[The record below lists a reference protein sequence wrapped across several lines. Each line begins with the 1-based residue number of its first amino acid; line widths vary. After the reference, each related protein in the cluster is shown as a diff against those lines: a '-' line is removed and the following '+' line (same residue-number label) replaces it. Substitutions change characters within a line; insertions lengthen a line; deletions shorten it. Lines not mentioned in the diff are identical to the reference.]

1 MSFAPD
7 LMRGK
12 GLKAPIRTEGF
23 ADVESGVV
31 ARLLA
36 DGSRVIVQFGDEST
50 YATGDFTQL
59 NALARQYGTLL
70 EVRFYGH
77 CSTEFNASVLRNLP
91 DVKSLSLDGFW
102 WVTGLENLFCMEG
115 IESLK
120 VGIFEL
126 SLPDL
131 LDRLACRQL
140 RELSVGGTRNS
151 EIDLACLPEFANLE
165 TFSTVGQVKN
175 LQKLTGLKRLK
186 KLWLGSIPHKVG
198 LGFLSE
204 LGALVDMTLFL
215 GSRESIEEIAPPA
228 LCRIEIVR
236 VRGLRNLGNL
246 ARFKA
251 LETLCIED
259 QAQITAI
266 DVGGNLGLRNLR
278 LNNCKA
284 LGRIEGVPSL
294 PQLESM
300 WISRSQCEYD
310 EFVSAGLPVNLRNMT
325 FFTGRKSVDA
335 KIAEDIRQRGLQ
347 EAAWIL

>member
-1 MSFAPD
+1 MT
-7 LMRGK
+7 L
-12 GLKAPIRTEGF
+12 IRTEGF
-23 ADVESGVV
+23 ADVVSGEV

-36 DGSRVIVQFGDEST
+36 DGSRVIVQFGDEKT

-59 NALARQYGTLL
+59 NALARQYGNLL

-77 CSTEFNASVLRNLP
+77 YRTEFNASVLRNLP
-91 DVKSLSLDGFW
+91 DVKTLSVEGFW

-126 SLPDL
+126 RLPDL
-131 LDRLACRQL
+131 LERLACKQL
-140 RELSVGGTRNS
+140 RELSLGPTRNS
-151 EIDLACLPEFANLE
+151 GIDLAYLPEFINLE

-175 LQKLTGLKRLK
+175 LQKVTGLKHLK

-198 LGFLSE
+198 LEFLSE
-204 LGALVDMTLFL
+204 LGALADMSLFF
-215 GSRESIEEIAPPA
+215 GSRESIEAIAPPA
-228 LCRIEIVR
+228 LCRLNIVR
-236 VRGLRNLGNL
+236 VRGLRDLGNL

-251 LETLCIED
+251 LEALCIED

-266 DVGGNLGLRNLR
+266 DVGGNLRLRNLR

-284 LGRIEGVPSL
+284 LERIEGVPRL
-294 PQLESM
+294 PQLESI

-310 EFVSAGLPVNLRNMT
+310 EFVSAGLPVQLRNIT
-325 FFTGRKSVDA
+325 FFTGRKGEDA
-335 KIAEDIRQRGLQ
+335 KIAEDIRQRGLHRA
-347 EAAWIL
+347 EWIL